1 MARNRTLHLRVFIV
15 LYCPVGS
22 ALPILLFVL
31 LVLLQMDSTP
41 SSVYWKL
48 FRLWLPY
55 EEHPTIFF
63 ELAPAAAHNLSA
75 ATAAVS
81 PTASLSPTLATGP
94 VAATGVSGSTVG
106 PAAGSLGGSEKA
118 TESQTQTEPCHW
130 IVIHEDKSLMQYES
144 RVRLFHLWQ
153 RVRIKQSYVT
163 EC

>member
-1 MARNRTLHLRVFIV
+1 MARNRTLRVLIV
-15 LYCPVGS
+15 LFCSVGS

-55 EEHPTIFF
+55 EEHPPTFF
-63 ELAPAAAHNLSA
+63 ELAPAPAAAHNPSA

-81 PTASLSPTLATGP
+81 PAASLSPTLATGP

-118 TESQTQTEPCHW
+118 IESQTQTEPCHW

-153 RVRIKQSYVT
+153 RVRIKQ
-163 EC
+163 